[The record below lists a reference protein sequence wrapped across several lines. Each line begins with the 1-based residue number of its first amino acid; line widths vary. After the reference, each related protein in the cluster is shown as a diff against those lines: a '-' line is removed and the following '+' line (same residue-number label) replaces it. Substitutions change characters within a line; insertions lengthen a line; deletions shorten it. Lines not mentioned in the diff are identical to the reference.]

1 MNRSLL
7 LSLLSFFVAS
17 CGGFSTNDFDGDGSA
32 DSVDCAP
39 YDPSIYLGA
48 SEHCSDG
55 IDNDCDNWVDCEDN
69 DCFSVPDSDCEAG
82 DDDDTAGDDDDSAGD
97 DDDSAGDD
105 DDSAVTGDD
114 DDSAVTGDDD
124 DDSAVTGD
132 DDDSAGDDDDSAVTG
147 GDDDDSASSDR
158 DGDGVD
164 DATDNCPDWPNAN
177 QIDDQGV
184 SGVGDACDPSV
195 SCMPTAPAGCS
206 DDQVEPNDCIG
217 SAYPVSISAPNL
229 LTMTSCPG
237 NEDWIAWD
245 ITTIPSCSSCI
256 LDLSLALIN
265 SSAYDVDFEVWS
277 GDGVRLGNGVEP
289 SSSSG
294 QEELSLA
301 VSSLIDTYYIRVIHA
316 AAQAQAQDYQLYFN
330 WGAAP

>member
-7 LSLLSFFVAS
+7 LFLMASLVVS
-17 CGGFSTNDFDGDGSA
+17 CTSSGSDDFDGDGTVDSA
-32 DSVDCAP
+32 DCAP
-39 YDPSIYLGA
+39 ADPSIHLGA
-48 SEHCSDG
+48 PEICSDG
-55 IDNDCDNWVDCEDN
+55 IDNDCDSWVDCDDN
-69 DCFSVPDSDCEAG
+69 DCLVLPECPQ
-82 DDDDTAGDDDDSAGD
+82 GDDDDSAGD
-97 DDDSAGDD
+97 DSAVPGDD
-105 DDSAVTGDD
+105 DDSVNADG
-114 DDSAVTGDDD
+114 
-124 DDSAVTGD
+124 
-132 DDDSAGDDDDSAVTG
+132 
-147 GDDDDSASSDR
+147 

-177 QIDDQGV
+177 QIDAQGV

-195 SCMPTAPAGCS
+195 SCMPAAPAGCS

-217 SAYPVSISAPNL
+217 SAYPVSITAPNL

-294 QEELSLA
+294 REELSLA

-316 AAQAQAQDYQLYFN
+316 APQAQAQDYQLHFN
-330 WGAAP
+330 WHAGP